1 MPKFRVLELSGS
13 PFEMGYRHGQAY
25 ADQIPELA
33 EERVRL
39 SSDKKWTGRTLARA
53 EVLALGRAC
62 LPYHEAYAPAL
73 MAELRGMSQA
83 TGVGLPELVIL
94 NGFTDFI
101 DTVYNT
107 DPVVQSSPAPAHP
120 GADNCTAFIVSPDAT
135 VDGYGFYGQTW
146 DMHDTATP
154 FVILLRGKP
163 AGGLSFLTMTIV
175 GCVGMIGMNEAGIA
189 VGVNNILGGDGQVG
203 VTWPFVVRQV
213 LAQDNIDAA
222 LACITEAKLAGA
234 HNYMLIDAH
243 GRGYNVEAM
252 ASRCHVQEVAHGS
265 MVHTNH
271 CLLPRNI
278 EVERERLPQSRLSS
292 ETRLSVA
299 QNRLDSGHITLDD
312 LVALTRNHDAS
323 SGICVHAEEPMW
335 IESCSAAI
343 MRPATHEM
351 WAVWGNPCQNEYER
365 FAV

>member
-1 MPKFRVLELSGS
+1 
-13 PFEMGYRHGQAY
+13 MGYRHGQAY

-203 VTWPFVVRQV
+203 AVRPGV
-213 LAQDNIDAA
+213 ARGTGRAFLA
-222 LACITEAKLAGA
+222 
-234 HNYMLIDAH
+234 
-243 GRGYNVEAM
+243 
-252 ASRCHVQEVAHGS
+252 
-265 MVHTNH
+265 
-271 CLLPRNI
+271 
-278 EVERERLPQSRLSS
+278 
-292 ETRLSVA
+292 
-299 QNRLDSGHITLDD
+299 
-312 LVALTRNHDAS
+312 
-323 SGICVHAEEPMW
+323 
-335 IESCSAAI
+335 
-343 MRPATHEM
+343 
-351 WAVWGNPCQNEYER
+351 
-365 FAV
+365 

>member
-1 MPKFRVLELSGS
+1 MPKFRVLDVSGR
-13 PFEMGYRHGQAY
+13 PADLGYQHGLAY

-39 SSDKKWTGRTLARA
+39 SSDKKWTGRELSRA
-53 EVLALGRAC
+53 EVLALGQAC

-83 TGVGLPELVIL
+83 TGVGLPELIIL

-101 DTVYNT
+101 DTVYNAE
-107 DPVVQSSPAPAHP
+107 PVAQRGQVPAQP
-120 GADNCTAFIVSPDAT
+120 GADNCTAFIVSPDAAAE
-135 VDGYGFYGQTW
+135 GQGFYGQTW
-146 DMHDTATP
+146 DMHATATP
-154 FVILLRGKP
+154 FVMLLRGKP
-163 AGGLSFLTMTIV
+163 ANGLSFLTLTIV

-189 VGVNNILGGDGQVG
+189 VGVNNLLGGDGQVG
-203 VTWPFVVRQV
+203 VTWPFVIRQV
-213 LAQDNIDAA
+213 LAQDNIEAA
-222 LACITEAKLAGA
+222 LACITDARLAGA

-252 ASRCHVQEVAHGS
+252 ASRCHVVAVDHGS

-271 CLLPRNI
+271 CLLPSNI
-278 EVERERLPQSRLSS
+278 EVERERLPQSRASS

-299 QNRLDSGHITLDD
+299 QNRLKPGGISLDD
-312 LVALTRNHDAS
+312 LVALTRNHEAS
-323 SGICVHAEEPMW
+323 SGVCVHAEEPLW

-343 MRPATHEM
+343 MRPATHEL
-351 WAVWGNPCQNEYER
+351 WAVWGNPCQNDYER
-365 FAV
+365 FVV

>member
-1 MPKFRVLELSGS
+1 MPKFRVLDLAGS
-13 PFEMGYRHGQAY
+13 PFEMGYRHGLTY
-25 ADQIPELA
+25 AAQIPELA

-39 SSDKKWTGRTLARA
+39 SSSKKWTGRELTRA

-83 TGVGLPELVIL
+83 TGVGLPELIIL

-101 DTVYNT
+101 DTVYNAE
-107 DPVVQSSPAPAHP
+107 PVAHPTPAHP
-120 GADNCTAFIVSPDAT
+120 GADNCTAFIVSPTAT
-135 VDGYGFYGQTW
+135 TEGYGFYGQTW

-189 VGVNNILGGDGQVG
+189 VGVNNLLGGDGQVG
-203 VTWPFVVRQV
+203 VTWPFVVRQI
-213 LAQDNIDAA
+213 LAQDNIEAA
-222 LACITEAKLAGA
+222 LACITEAQLAGA

-252 ASRCHVQEVAHGS
+252 ASRCHVEEVAHGS

-271 CLLPRNI
+271 CLLPHTI

-299 QNRLDSGHITLDD
+299 QERLGSGRITLDD
-312 LVALTRNHDAS
+312 LVALTRNHEAS
-323 SGICVHAEEPMW
+323 SGICVHAEEPLW

-343 MRPATHEM
+343 MRPATHDM
-351 WAVWGNPCQNEYER
+351 WAVWGNPCQNEYEH
-365 FAV
+365 FVV